1 MIISFT
7 KLKKNRLEITDH
19 SLYHDNL
26 RPQIAAD
33 KVHSEQTQWKDDE
46 IDAVQYAGCLPS
58 DLEKPQY
65 KTYDGDCI
73 SACVHYVNGSVKMQF
88 QLTPDGVGF
97 LLYDLTK

>member
-33 KVHSEQTQWKDDE
+33 KVHSEQTQ
-46 IDAVQYAGCLPS
+46 
-58 DLEKPQY
+58 
-65 KTYDGDCI
+65 
-73 SACVHYVNGSVKMQF
+73 
-88 QLTPDGVGF
+88 
-97 LLYDLTK
+97 